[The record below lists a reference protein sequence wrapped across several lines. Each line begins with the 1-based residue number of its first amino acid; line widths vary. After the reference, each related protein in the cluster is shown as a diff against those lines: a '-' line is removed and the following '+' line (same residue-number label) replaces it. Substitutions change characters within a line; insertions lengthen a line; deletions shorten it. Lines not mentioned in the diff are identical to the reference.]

1 MQVCKLFTIVTALF
15 IIWFIYGLIIMANN
29 RMKFFLPK
37 QTFTALTFIIIL
49 ILSIALLYIKEDILP
64 IELAKVTIPILV
76 AIMSFTLKNDIYAYK
91 FYKIF
96 IKEIH
101 DIKRH
106 LISGSEVLSSIHK
119 DLSANNK
126 PHKVHFDNLFIPEDL
141 SLIKNRDQTSVDII
155 ENTNLMRIR
164 LELRNINNVAKYMSD
179 FVDSPNYKEEDLKT
193 IIEWELIRYFKK
205 IIIFDY
211 LDTVSLKFPDKKEI
225 KNHIDNMSLDN
236 KIYQETYSI
245 YYQVFKKN
253 RQEFKK
259 QLNNITK
266 SIRFV

>member
-1 MQVCKLFTIVTALF
+1 
-15 IIWFIYGLIIMANN
+15 MANN
-29 RMKFFLPK
+29 RMKLFLPK
-37 QTFTALTFIIIL
+37 QTFVALTFIIIL

-106 LISGSEVLSSIHK
+106 LISGSEVLSSIYIN
-119 DLSANNK
+119 LSDNNK
-126 PHKVHFDNLFIPEDL
+126 PLKVHFDNLLIPEDL
-141 SLIKNRDQTSVDII
+141 SLIKNKDQTSLDII

-164 LELRNINNVAKYMSD
+164 LELRNINNVAKYMSN
-179 FVDSPNYKEEDLKT
+179 FVDSPDYKAEDLKT
-193 IIEWELIRYFKK
+193 ILEWELIRYFKK
-205 IIIFDY
+205 VIIFDY
-211 LDTVSLKFPDKKEI
+211 LDTVSLKFPNQEEI
-225 KNHIDNMSLDN
+225 KEHIDNMNLDN
-236 KIYQETYSI
+236 KIYQKTYSI
-245 YYQVFKKN
+245 YSQVFKNN
-253 RQEFKK
+253 RREFKEK
-259 QLNNITK
+259 LNNIPK